1 MIKQTKLSIQDVTK
15 NKKKNFKNEEHHKSN
30 KIIAFENKKRVELI
44 NKTK

>member
-30 KIIAFENKKRVELI
+30 KIIAFRIRRE
-44 NKTK
+44 